1 MITYSFLAQFFAHT
15 HKDDFRLQLSMTE
28 TGDTQQEAP
37 KSFVLLAPAISP
49 VYHNNPAFR
58 VVSLETDQLVLLDY
72 TQYYMDLVMAT
83 GEEYQCSLFPGGG
96 GGEVEGLHLRATVVF

>member
-1 MITYSFLAQFFAHT
+1 
-15 HKDDFRLQLSMTE
+15 MTE

-83 GEEYQCSLFPGGG
+83 GEEYQCSLFPSGGG
-96 GGEVEGLHLRATVVF
+96 GIRGFAFKSHSSIVIAQNFRIETKIGTSM

>member
-1 MITYSFLAQFFAHT
+1 
-15 HKDDFRLQLSMTE
+15 MTE

-58 VVSLETDQLVLLDY
+58 VVSLDTDQLVLLDY

-96 GGEVEGLHLRATVVF
+96 GGGVEGLHLRATVVF

>member
-1 MITYSFLAQFFAHT
+1 MITYSFFLAQFFAHT
-15 HKDDFRLQLSMTE
+15 HKDDFRLQLYMTE

-83 GEEYQCSLFPGGG
+83 GEEYQCSLFPGRG
-96 GGEVEGLHLRATVVF
+96 GGE

>member
-1 MITYSFLAQFFAHT
+1 
-15 HKDDFRLQLSMTE
+15 MTE

-83 GEEYQCSLFPGGG
+83 GEEYQCSLFPSGGG
-96 GGEVEGLHLRATVVF
+96 GGGSRGFAFKSHSSIVIAQNFRIETKIGTSM

>member
-1 MITYSFLAQFFAHT
+1 
-15 HKDDFRLQLSMTE
+15 MTE

-96 GGEVEGLHLRATVVF
+96 GGGGGGGSRGFAFKSHSSILIAQNFRRI

>member
-1 MITYSFLAQFFAHT
+1 
-15 HKDDFRLQLSMTE
+15 MTE
-28 TGDTQQEAP
+28 IGDTQQEAP

-83 GEEYQCSLFPGGG
+83 GEEYQCSLFHLMGGG
-96 GGEVEGLHLRATVVF
+96 GRRGFAFKSHSSIVFAQNYRRIETKIYTSM